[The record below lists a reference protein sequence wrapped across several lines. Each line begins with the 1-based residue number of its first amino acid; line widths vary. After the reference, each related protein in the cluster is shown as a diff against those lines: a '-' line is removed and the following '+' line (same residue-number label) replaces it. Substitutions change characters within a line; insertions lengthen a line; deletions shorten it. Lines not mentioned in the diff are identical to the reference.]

1 VAQAVVTT
9 VTDPAGEKQLA
20 AYLRPEPGTQLGPAD
35 LRAQLAPTL
44 PGYMIP
50 AYLTV
55 MEEFPLNTNGKID
68 KAALPPPA
76 SQLPAAHIAPAT
88 LIETMLADMYATL
101 LGREQV
107 SATDSFFDLGGSSL
121 QVMRLISM
129 MADDLRVSI
138 DVSTVFLAPT
148 PRQLA
153 ALLRDK
159 HGFGDA
165 DLVEESIAELQGVA
179 DEQTATILAPSDSG

>member
-1 VAQAVVTT
+1 VL
-9 VTDPAGEKQLA
+9 PA
-20 AYLRPEPGTQLGPAD
+20 
-35 LRAQLAPTL
+35 
-44 PGYMIP
+44 YMIP
-50 AYLTV
+50 TYVTMVEA
-55 MEEFPLNTNGKID
+55 FPLTTNGKID
-68 KAALPPPA
+68 KAALPSPA

-101 LGREQV
+101 LVREQV
-107 SATDSFFDLGGSSL
+107 GAADSFFDLGGSSL

-159 HGFGDA
+159 HGFDDA
-165 DLVEESIAELQGVA
+165 DLVEESIAELQEVA